1 MIVLLAILSLICG
14 IAYGCSDL
22 DSVVISFLTG
32 HSNIVL
38 YILMF
43 SVGISIGMHD
53 GIVQKIKVYHVKILI
68 IPVGIIAGSL
78 LGGLLCSIIFN
89 IPVGQATAVT
99 SGLGWYSLAG
109 ATIGK
114 LAGAELGS
122 IAFMS
127 NLMREIFSF
136 FIIPFLAARFNHYTC
151 IAPAGAT
158 SEDTTLPVMLKYT
171 NEETVVLSVL
181 NGIICS
187 FFVPILIS
195 LCLNA

>member
-1 MIVLLAILSLICG
+1 MIVLLTIFSLICG

-22 DSVVISFLTG
+22 DSVVISFLTE

-53 GIVQKIKVYHVKILI
+53 GIVQKIKEYHVKILI
-68 IPVGIIAGSL
+68 IPAGIIAGSL
-78 LGGLLCSIIFN
+78 LGGLLCSAILKM
-89 IPVGQATAVT
+89 PASQATAVT

-109 ATIGK
+109 ATISK
-114 LAGAELGS
+114 LAGADLGS

-136 FIIPFLAARFNHYTC
+136 FIIPLLAVRFNHYTC

>member
-1 MIVLLAILSLICG
+1 MIVLLTILSLICG

-22 DSVVISFLTG
+22 NSVVISFLAE

-53 GIVQKIKVYHVKILI
+53 GIVQKIKEYHVKILI
-68 IPVGIIAGSL
+68 IPAGIIAGSL
-78 LGGLLCSIIFN
+78 LVGLLCSTIFHM
-89 IPVGQATAVT
+89 PAGQATAVT

-109 ATIGK
+109 ATISK

-136 FIIPFLAARFNHYTC
+136 FIIPLLAVRFNHYTC